1 MRNKV
6 IAFLA
11 AAVICLTT
19 VSPAPVWAAE
29 EPVRAVSAAGEQT
42 EENIRSLSGTDD
54 ADQVDTEGISGEQD
68 TAGKEAS
75 GENPESK
82 AGTEAGTVARP
93 EAEVQQAE
101 APSVDQAPAG
111 IPEEETA
118 EITTEEADLVE
129 MRNPSAGAKLPGI
142 RRIAAGDRTIRVRIT
157 DDPAYYRYYGG
168 YLKKHATTDGD
179 SVYCMERVKS
189 SKDGTYT
196 LASNYWG
203 NSQAEAACSYVLG
216 NGQYRLGEKTRN
228 AAYSTGDGNYDYA
241 VTQMAVW
248 GVLDRY
254 GVLVDTGGIAGDR
267 NAGFSIHYQ
276 ELTTGHGV
284 KDKAAK
290 LFQDAIAYADAHPDA
305 ASYVTPEV
313 TLASP
318 EDISM
323 KAD

>member
-142 RRIAAGDRTIRVRIT
+142 RRIAAGDRTIRPFVCGSRMI
-157 DDPAYYRYYGG
+157 P
-168 YLKKHATTDGD
+168 H
-179 SVYCMERVKS
+179 
-189 SKDGTYT
+189 
-196 LASNYWG
+196 
-203 NSQAEAACSYVLG
+203 
-216 NGQYRLGEKTRN
+216 
-228 AAYSTGDGNYDYA
+228 
-241 VTQMAVW
+241 
-248 GVLDRY
+248 
-254 GVLVDTGGIAGDR
+254 
-267 NAGFSIHYQ
+267 
-276 ELTTGHGV
+276 TTGITG
-284 KDKAAK
+284 
-290 LFQDAIAYADAHPDA
+290 AI
-305 ASYVTPEV
+305 
-313 TLASP
+313 
-318 EDISM
+318 
-323 KAD
+323 